1 MSRFRKFFRQ
11 RYNYTIDPYKRY
23 ADFNDKFYNEVKTR
37 LESKFGDRIKLFY
50 CVHPGICCVNAL
62 ARSKKL

>member
-1 MSRFRKFFRQ
+1 MFTYEQISQ
-11 RYNYTIDPYKRY
+11 IYKRY

-50 CVHPGICCVNAL
+50 CFHPGICCVNAL
-62 ARSKKL
+62 ARSKNLKVKSVA